1 MTATLTVEQAYAEC
15 ARITKTEA
23 KNFAYG
29 IALLP
34 GPKRQAMSALYAF
47 ARRIDD
53 IADSDRPA
61 DEKLAGLAAVDDDIA
76 RLAAGELP
84 RGDDAV
90 LVGVHDAARRFA
102 VPVDAFGEIVEGC
115 RRDSTGA
122 TYATFADTEA
132 YCRLVAGSV
141 GRLSLGVFGHEG
153 DDADASRLADDLGV
167 ALQVTNIL
175 RDIAEDR
182 GMGRVYLPADEIKR
196 RGCEPDLSGP
206 PSAMADLVAHF
217 ATVGEQFYRKG
228 LPLLDLLDRRSR
240 ACVAAMSGIYR
251 QLLRQIAAAPGSV
264 LDRRV
269 SLSTPQKLW
278 VAVKSL
284 SGATP

>member
-1 MTATLTVEQAYAEC
+1 MNAALTVEEAYAEC
-15 ARITKTEA
+15 ARITKSEA

-34 GPKRQAMSALYAF
+34 QEKRRAMSALYAF

-53 IADSDRPA
+53 IADSDRPT
-61 DEKLAGLAAVDDDIA
+61 DEKLAGLAAVDDDVA
-76 RLAAGELP
+76 LLATGELP
-84 RGDDAV
+84 RADDAV
-90 LVGVHDAARRFA
+90 LVGVHDTAGRFA
-102 VPVDAFGEIVEGC
+102 VPVAAFGEIVEGC

-153 DDADASRLADDLGV
+153 DDAEASRLADDLGV

-175 RDIAEDR
+175 RDVAEDR

-206 PSAMADLVAHF
+206 PAAMADLVAHF

-228 LPLLDLLDRRSR
+228 LPLLDRLDRRSR

-251 QLLRQIAAAPGSV
+251 QLLRQIADAPGSV

-278 VAVKSL
+278 VAAKSL

>member
-1 MTATLTVEQAYAEC
+1 MTAGLSIDAAYAEC

-34 GPKRQAMSALYAF
+34 PPKRRAMSALYAF

-53 IADSDRPA
+53 IADSDRPT
-61 DEKLAGLAAVDDDIA
+61 DEKLVDLGAVDRDIQQ
-76 RLAAGELP
+76 LADGVLP
-84 RGDDAV
+84 RDDDAV
-90 LVGVHDAARRFA
+90 MVGVHDAARRFA
-102 VPVDAFGEIVEGC
+102 VPVAAFAEIVEGC

-122 TYATFADTEA
+122 AYATFTDTEA

-141 GRLSLGVFGHEG
+141 GRLSLGVFGHTG
-153 DDADASRLADDLGV
+153 DPATAARLADDLGV

-175 RDIAEDR
+175 RDVAEDR

-206 PSAMADLVAHF
+206 PAAMADLVAHF
-217 ATVGEQFYRKG
+217 ATVGERFYRRG

-269 SLSTPQKLW
+269 SLSTSQKLW
-278 VAVKSL
+278 VAAKSL

>member
-1 MTATLTVEQAYAEC
+1 MSALTVADAYAEC

-34 GPKRQAMSALYAF
+34 PPKRRAMSALYAF

-53 IADSDRPA
+53 IADGDGATP
-61 DEKLAGLAAVDDDIA
+61 DKLAALAAVDDDVA

-84 RGDDAV
+84 RDDDAV
-90 LVGVHDAARRFA
+90 MVGVHDAAGRFDI
-102 VPVDAFGEIVEGC
+102 PVAAFGEIVEGC
-115 RRDSTGA
+115 RRDSTAA

-141 GRLSLGVFGHEG
+141 GRLSLGVFGHRG
-153 DDADASRLADDLGV
+153 DRATASALADDLGV
-167 ALQVTNIL
+167 ALQITNIL

-182 GMGRVYLPADEIKR
+182 RMGRVYLPADEIKR

-206 PSAMADLVAHF
+206 PAAVAELVAHF
-217 ATVGEQFYRKG
+217 ATVGEDFYRRG
-228 LPLLDLLDRRSR
+228 LPLLDLLDHRSR

-251 QLLRQIAAAPGSV
+251 RLLRQIAAAPGAV

-269 SLSTPQKLW
+269 SLPTTQKVW
-278 VAVKSL
+278 VALRSL
-284 SGATP
+284 SGLAP

>member
-1 MTATLTVEQAYAEC
+1 MNAALTVEEAYAEC

-34 GPKRQAMSALYAF
+34 QEKRRAMSALYAF

-53 IADSDRPA
+53 IADSDRPT
-61 DEKLAGLAAVDDDIA
+61 DEKLAGLAAVDADVA
-76 RLAAGELP
+76 LLATGELP
-84 RGDDAV
+84 RADDAV
-90 LVGVHDAARRFA
+90 LVGVHDAAGRFA
-102 VPVDAFGEIVEGC
+102 VPVAAFGEIVEGC

-153 DDADASRLADDLGV
+153 DDAEASRLADDLGV

-175 RDIAEDR
+175 RDVAEDR

-206 PSAMADLVAHF
+206 PAAMADLVAHF

-228 LPLLDLLDRRSR
+228 LPLLDRLDRRSR

-251 QLLRQIAAAPGSV
+251 QLLRQIADAPGSV

-269 SLSTPQKLW
+269 SLSTPQKVW
-278 VAVKSL
+278 VAAKSL